1 MVASSNDI
9 VLADFVVF
17 RDQQVQFNEQ
27 MAAYLRPIE
36 ACMEVVLITNNF
48 FDLNKSTLHDYF
60 SMLADF
66 IQQMIHL
73 NQEHLAQ
80 MKLSKLFA

>member
-1 MVASSNDI
+1 MVSSNDI
-9 VLADFVVF
+9 VLADFIVF

-27 MAAYLRPIE
+27 MATYLQNIE

-60 SMLADF
+60 SVLADL
-66 IQQMIHL
+66 IQQMIRL
-73 NQEHLAQ
+73 NQGHLAQ
-80 MKLSKLFA
+80 MK